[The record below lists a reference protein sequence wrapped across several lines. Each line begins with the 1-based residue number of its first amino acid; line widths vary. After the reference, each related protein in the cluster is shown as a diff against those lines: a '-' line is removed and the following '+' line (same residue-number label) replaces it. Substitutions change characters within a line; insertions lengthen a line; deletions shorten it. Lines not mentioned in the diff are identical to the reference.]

1 VATPAASRHSVF
13 AVIAY
18 TLLAIAVVRAALVVA
33 HVPAFGYADPL
44 DQHSVAGCLGLA
56 PAGNASPGSGLPRPA
71 AAYRGGAEGTGCYAS
86 SAVLVDAPVALVRA
100 AGGADAA
107 MPIQAFGIVHLALF
121 AALAAATA
129 LALRANPVASVVH
142 GLLVMLLIADPV
154 ATLWFNTLDP
164 EPVALLGAYATV
176 ASLAVILL
184 RGDDVRAFWWLLG
197 AGLAVLGLSRGQFG
211 YLPLVAALVVFPALA
226 WRSRRRA
233 VAILAVGAAVALA
246 QWAMA
251 GLRPAGV
258 GPVERT
264 NAYLGL
270 ILSSSRDAPA
280 TLEHL
285 DLPSRCERMA
295 GASWT
300 ARRGESLEAT
310 CPEVTRLSPF
320 AFTRLVLTEPLT
332 LLRAASRVL
341 PAAQSMVPG
350 YLGISAQGPVVSVAD
365 LPPRA
370 MSFVA
375 LLSSVPSL
383 VFATAIVALLVAFPA
398 GFAWL
403 AWTVRREPGMSA
415 LPAVFLLLIAV
426 GGYTLAST
434 AFGEGMAGAERHNWL
449 GTLATLAAVMLIP
462 LAIWQLTSDQLRA
475 RIAVAVIFGVALLA
489 AGWLLWTR
497 EQPLSIGGVDK
508 LEVRAGTLDVAGWA
522 LDPWAVH
529 RVYASVGGGP
539 VTEGTLGIERT
550 DLART
555 YPGYPQALVGGYE
568 IAIPA
573 NAWREN
579 EELRVYVEGR
589 SGSVTEIDRRV
600 IRPRG
605 RSGSPS

>member
-1 VATPAASRHSVF
+1 
-13 AVIAY
+13 
-18 TLLAIAVVRAALVVA
+18 LL
-33 HVPAFGYADPL
+33 
-44 DQHSVAGCLGLA
+44 
-56 PAGNASPGSGLPRPA
+56 
-71 AAYRGGAEGTGCYAS
+71 
-86 SAVLVDAPVALVRA
+86 DAPVALARA
-100 AGGADAA
+100 AGGSDAA
-107 MPIQAFGIVHLALF
+107 MPLQVFGVVDLVLF
-121 AALAAATA
+121 AALAAAVA
-129 LALRANPVASVVH
+129 IALRANPVASVVH

-154 ATLWFNTLDP
+154 ATLWFNTLNP
-164 EPVALLGAYATV
+164 EPAALLGAYAAV
-176 ASLAVILL
+176 ASLGVILL
-184 RGDDVRAFWWLLG
+184 RGDDVRAFWWILG

-211 YLPLVAALVVFPALA
+211 YLPLLAALVVFPALA

-233 VAILAVGAAVALA
+233 IAIVVVGVAIALA
-246 QWAMA
+246 QWPMSAM
-251 GLRPAGV
+251 RPAAV
-258 GPVERT
+258 GSVERT

-270 ILSSSRDAPA
+270 IVASSPNALE

-285 DLPSRCERMA
+285 GLPSRCEHMS
-295 GASWT
+295 GASW
-300 ARRGESLEAT
+300 ASRRGESLESM

-320 AFTRLVLTEPLT
+320 AFTSLVLTEPLT

-341 PAAQSMVPG
+341 PAAQAIVPG
-350 YLGISAQGPVVSVAD
+350 YLAISSQGPVVSVAD

-375 LLSSVPSL
+375 LLSYVPSL
-383 VFATAIVALLVAFPA
+383 IFATAVMALLVAFPA

-403 AWTVRREPGMSA
+403 VWTVRREPRMSA
-415 LPAVFLLLIAV
+415 LPAVFLLLVAI

-434 AFGEGMAGAERHNWL
+434 AFGEGMAGAELHNWL
-449 GTLATLAAVMLIP
+449 GALATLAAVMLIP
-462 LAIWQLTSDQLRA
+462 LATWQLTSDQLRA
-475 RIAVAVIFGVALLA
+475 RIAVAVVFGVALLA

-497 EQPLSIGGVDK
+497 AQPLAIGGTDK
-508 LEVRAGTLDVAGWA
+508 LEVRAGMLDVTGWA
-522 LDPWAVH
+522 LDPWGVH

-555 YPGYPQALVGGYE
+555 YPGYPQAMTAGYE

-589 SGSVTEIDRRV
+589 SGSITEIDRRL

-605 RSGSPS
+605 PSGSSS